1 MEKEKRKKEKSSY
14 DELRLLRKLDRKLC
28 KIELTKDERDELEL
42 LFELRIDDLKSQIY
56 GLE

>member
-1 MEKEKRKKEKSSY
+1 MEQEKREKKAYS
-14 DELRLLRKLDRKLC
+14 ELRLLRKLDRKLC